1 MNSVN
6 KKYEALIRSYLD
18 GQCSPE
24 EALELLSWIAESEE
38 NRIYFESM
46 KDVWSLTDFAM
57 PETLDVDA
65 ALDAV
70 NQRIDAMETE
80 TETNIVQMP
89 WLRRNYKYVSGI
101 AAGLVLALFMGF
113 LVTRSNS
120 TVTLASN
127 DWNSE
132 EAYVLPDGTSITF
145 SGESEISYSKHF
157 AKAERAVN
165 FEGKAYF
172 DVVKDAEKPFVIH
185 CDNMDV
191 EVLGTSFLL
200 NADKGAERYI
210 VDLYTGKV
218 KMTAFDKKGHELSAV
233 EVNPGERG
241 VLMVAEGEMKKMT
254 YPEVKEEELL
264 KDRVLDFNNVS
275 LSTIVETLEYIY
287 SIEIDLDEAYASKK
301 LTARFTDEDSVEE
314 VLETIAAVFDFTVTK
329 TDGVYKIR

>member
-6 KKYEALIRSYLD
+6 EKYDALIKSYLD
-18 GQCSPE
+18 GQCSQD
-24 EALELLSWIAESEE
+24 EAFELLSWIAESDE
-38 NRIYFESM
+38 NRTYFESF
-46 KDVWSLTDFAM
+46 KEVWHLTDFAL
-57 PETLDVDA
+57 PEVLDVDA

-70 NQRIDAMETE
+70 NTKIDALEEETKV
-80 TETNIVQMP
+80 VQMP

-101 AAGLVLALFMGF
+101 AAAVVVALFMGF
-113 LVTRSNS
+113 LVSRSNP
-120 TVTLASN
+120 TVTLVSN

-132 EAYVLPDGTSITF
+132 TAYMLPDGTSVVF

-157 AKAERAVN
+157 AKAERVVN

-172 DVVKDAEKPFVIH
+172 DVAKDTEKPFVIH

-200 NADKGAERYI
+200 NAEKGAERYI

-233 EVNPGERG
+233 EINPGERG
-241 VLMVAEGEMKKMT
+241 VLVVAKGEMKMMT

-264 KDRVLDFNNVS
+264 NDRVLDFNNVS

-287 SIEIDLDEAYASKK
+287 QIKIDLDESCASKK

-329 TDGVYKIR
+329 ADGVYRIR